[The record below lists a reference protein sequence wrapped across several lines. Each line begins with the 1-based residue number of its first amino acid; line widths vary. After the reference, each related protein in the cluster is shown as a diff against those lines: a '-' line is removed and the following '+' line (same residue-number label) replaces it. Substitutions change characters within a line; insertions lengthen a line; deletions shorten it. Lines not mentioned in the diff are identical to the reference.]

1 MTNDETITASEMPVR
16 VLLAGPDTL
25 YFSCDLPISEAVRD
39 WLIEEKAT
47 AQALADERRVHCP
60 EWLGARVCP
69 QGAKGGYAFLTETE
83 DFSVKLL
90 GERIQNRPN
99 VYLEMRSYA
108 LHTHPEGPQGACHAA
123 LAWVREKLYADQPA
137 KFVNEAISFEAAKLS
152 RADVHIDYQGGYAPS
167 LSNVSEELHC
177 FIRPGKTKGALYF
190 QGSRPTGYAFG
201 KGHVQARLYN
211 KTLETREKA
220 NESYGALLLAKNGDR
235 YDLAQDVWRLEF
247 QLRREGA
254 KGFKL
259 YAPPDEDDDEA
270 EIEAE
275 LAAEELQHLGTL
287 PRFFARMNELVLFL
301 TQHWLRL
308 VEDNGS
314 ANRSRWPTHP
324 TWTALREQFADVAQ
338 AQPLDEDQRRL
349 VRGSRYSGK
358 NRILRRLALGVVK
371 SLEVEDAS
379 PTSAALM
386 TLQRWMETVVE
397 KEVARITAKG
407 QRYQERQGNV
417 PRWVERGMGE
427 RFSRA
432 EQLEHRAQM
441 LLGIF
446 SAKAVLPLE
455 FTPAHSVGDLITQHL
470 DELEQEA
477 ERKGRVLQTLS
488 DHFAHVYKVAVPLGV
503 AA

>member
-1 MTNDETITASEMPVR
+1 MAREQTATTVNAQVS

-25 YFSCDLPISEAVRD
+25 YFSRDLPISEAMRD
-39 WLIEEKAT
+39 RLNEEKAT
-47 AQALADERRVHCP
+47 AQTLTDERRVHCP

-69 QGAKGGYAFLTETE
+69 QGAKGGYAFLIETE

-90 GERIQNRPN
+90 GERIQNRPSI
-99 VYLEMRSYA
+99 YLEMRSYA
-108 LHTHPEGPQGACHAA
+108 LHIHSEGPQGACRAA
-123 LAWVREKLYADQPA
+123 LAWVREKLYADQPSSI
-137 KFVNEAISFEAAKLS
+137 VDSAISFEAAKLS
-152 RADVHIDYQGGYAPS
+152 RADIHIDYQGGYAPC
-167 LSNVSEELHC
+167 LTNVTEEIHH

-190 QGSRPTGYAFG
+190 QGTRPTGYAFG

-220 NESYGALLLAKNGDR
+220 NDAYSALLLAKND
-235 YDLAQDVWRLEF
+235 DAFDPEQEVWRLEF

-259 YAPPDEDDDEA
+259 YAPPEEYDDDA

-275 LAAEELQHLGTL
+275 LAAEELQHIGTL
-287 PRFFARMNELVLFL
+287 PRFFARMNELFLFL
-301 TQHWLRL
+301 THHWLRL
-308 VEDNGS
+308 VENNGS

-324 TWTALREQFADVAQ
+324 TWSQLREQFAAAAQ
-338 AQPLDEDQRRL
+338 GEPLDDDQRRL

-358 NRILRRLALGVVK
+358 DRILRRLALGVVK

-379 PTSAALM
+379 PTFAALM
-386 TLQRWMETVVE
+386 TLQRWMEKVVE
-397 KEVARITAKG
+397 KEVARITAKF
-407 QRYQERQGNV
+407 QRYQERQGYV

-427 RFSRA
+427 RFSRV
-432 EQLEHRAQM
+432 EQLEHRVQM

-446 SAKAVLPLE
+446 SAKGVLSLE
-455 FTPAHSVGDLITQHL
+455 FKPTHSVGDLLTQHL
-470 DELEQEA
+470 DDLEQEA
-477 ERKGRVLQTLS
+477 NLKGGIQQLLA
-488 DHFAHVYKVAVPLGV
+488 DHFARIYKVTSAVRD

>member
-1 MTNDETITASEMPVR
+1 MNATATSETPVR

-25 YFSCDLPISEAVRD
+25 YFSCDLPITEAMRD
-39 WLIEEKAT
+39 RLNEEKTT
-47 AQALADERRVHCP
+47 AQALADERRVYCP
-60 EWLGARVCP
+60 EWLDARMCQ
-69 QGAKGGYAFLTETE
+69 QGAKGGYAFLIQTE

-90 GERIQNRPN
+90 GERIQNRPSM
-99 VYLEMRSYA
+99 YIEMRSYA
-108 LHTHPEGPQGACHAA
+108 LHTHPEGPQGACRAA

-137 KFVNEAISFEAAKLS
+137 RLVEDAISFEAAKLS
-152 RADVHIDYQGGYAPS
+152 RADVHIDYQGGYTPS
-167 LSNVSEELHC
+167 LNNVSDELHC

-201 KGHVQARLYN
+201 KGHIQARLYN
-211 KTLETREKA
+211 KTLETKEKA
-220 NESYGALLLAKNGDR
+220 NDSYAALLLAKNGDR
-235 YDLAQDVWRLEF
+235 YVQEQDVWRLEF

-259 YAPPDEDDDEA
+259 YAPPEEDDDEA

-275 LAAEELQHLGTL
+275 MAAEELQHIGTL

-308 VEDNGS
+308 VEDSGS
-314 ANRSRWPTHP
+314 ANRSRWPTHL
-324 TWTALREQFADVAQ
+324 TWLALREQFETVAQ
-338 AQPLDEDQRRL
+338 TQPLDGGQRRL

-358 NRILRRLALGVVK
+358 NRILCRLALGVVK

-386 TLQRWMETVVE
+386 MLHQWVQKVVE
-397 KEVARITAKG
+397 KEVERITAKCR
-407 QRYQERQGNV
+407 RYHERLGYV

-432 EQLEHRAQM
+432 EQLQHRVQM
-441 LLGIF
+441 LLGVF
-446 SAKAVLPLE
+446 SAKGVLPVE
-455 FTPAHSVGDLITQHL
+455 FKPAHSVGDLLTQHL
-470 DELEQEA
+470 DELEQEVD
-477 ERKGRVLQTLS
+477 RKGGIMHLLEQ
-488 DHFAHVYKVAVPLGV
+488 HFTRVYKTGMTASL